1 MSIFEQATKARLRY
15 ATTTKGSVNTEDL
28 WDLSLENLNTVAKS
42 LKKQLNDAGE
52 EDFIG
57 TKSKVDKELQLK
69 FDVVL
74 HIINVRKVE
83 ADELKT
89 YVAKQAKKRQL
100 LELINN
106 KENEQTAS
114 KSLDELRA
122 ELESL

>member
-1 MSIFEQATKARLRY
+1 MSIFEQATKAKLRY

-89 YVAKQAKKRQL
+89 YVAKQTKKRQL